1 MKGKKQAATATAGK
15 LQFLY
20 WISALSDGEAI
31 KEWIVMDCPEEVTDA
46 EQADAYLEANMR
58 EMMNDNCWDIV
69 NNYKPIE
76 IGYNLKTPA
85 QKEKEATE
93 AREQKVQA
101 KKEAAITR
109 VINDGLQD
117 KELEFDVATAA
128 LVFAPAGLVKQE
140 IQLFDLAKSIIGDR
154 VSERGRFEGSP
165 NTIFSIDNEAGENIM
180 HVTDVETYRNL
191 ASQVTLWTKEGER
204 KQLMHD
210 IKVNKM
216 KDLLMSHEFDKLSK
230 EKQEKFHKDFEE
242 LAEINYSKGHI
253 NYYRANHVGV
263 VYNGFGISLN
273 PSALYKQLCMNKNVL
288 DSKIISNIKDVKALP
303 SKKENE
309 E

>member
-20 WISALSDGEAI
+20 WLEELTHGKMTKHWFIL
-31 KEWIVMDCPEEVTDA
+31 DCPEGVTDL
-46 EQADAYLEANMR
+46 EEADAYLEDNMR

-69 NNYKPIE
+69 NNYAPTE

-93 AREQKVQA
+93 VRERKVRA
-101 KKEAAITR
+101 KKEMAIAR

-117 KELEFDVATAA
+117 KEVELDANTAV
-128 LVFAPAGLVKQE
+128 LVFSPAGLVKQE

-154 VSERGRFEGSP
+154 VSERGRFEGNP
-165 NTIFSIDNEAGENIM
+165 QTIFSIDNEAGENIM

-191 ASQVTLWTKEGER
+191 ASQVTLWTKEGEK

-210 IKVNKM
+210 LKVNKM
-216 KDLLMSHEFDKLSK
+216 KDLLMSEEFDNLSK
-230 EKQEKFHKDFEE
+230 EKQEEFHKDFED
-242 LAEINYSKGHI
+242 LTEINYSKGHI

-263 VYNGFGISLN
+263 VYNGFSISLN
-273 PSALYKQLCMNKNVL
+273 PSALYKQVCMNKNVL
-288 DSKIISNIKDVKALP
+288 DSKITSNIKDVKALP

-309 E
+309 D